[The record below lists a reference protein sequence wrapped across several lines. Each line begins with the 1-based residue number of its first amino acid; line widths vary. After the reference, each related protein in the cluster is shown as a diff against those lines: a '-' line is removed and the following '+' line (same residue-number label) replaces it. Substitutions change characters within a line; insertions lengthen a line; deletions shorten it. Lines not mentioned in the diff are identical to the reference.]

1 MAAPSPT
8 AAAAYPKTP
17 DVLFASITGLMP
29 IRLDSSNFIIWRY
42 LMTTNFRAHNLLG
55 YVDGSITP
63 PEKFLLNDAGEPTSA
78 INPSYSTWLAHDA
91 GVQVLIHAT
100 LSNTALNHIIGCDT
114 ARDLWLKLEESC
126 SSLLNFHVTKYR
138 SELERSTKGSD
149 SVHAYVNRIQ
159 EIRDTLTG
167 FDVVIDD
174 SEMIAQAMKGLPTE
188 YNPFRASV
196 AARTEPLTL
205 DGFCVLLLQEEEALR
220 ARNQYQFP
228 QFADAQWSSNQ
239 CQICNEAGHTAL
251 WCPSME
257 ILSYSYLSFA
267 KTVKLLGSFKEKVER
282 DAATR
287 KDPALVYKAINNRRT
302 LFLYASGEP
311 KAEEHQQPIATD
323 RQQYNIPACTK
334 SRLHSLPVL
343 NESREADRER
353 FAQPEFLYPQPPSC
367 LFLHFQASSADQVI
381 LWYCWMTIPQSHTAG
396 RRTTKFQTSKHK
408 RLSSLLE
415 TPPEQK
421 SCFPVCVELYEKKKK
436 HSPRWNQT
444 CAIS

>member
-8 AAAAYPKTP
+8 AAAYPKTP
-17 DVLFASITGLMP
+17 DVLFSSITGLMP

-42 LMTTNFRAHNLLG
+42 LMTTNFKAHNLLG

-63 PEKFLLNDAGEPTSA
+63 PEKFLLDDADEPTSA
-78 INPSYSTWLAHDA
+78 INPSYSIWLAHDA

-114 ARDLWLKLEESC
+114 ARNLWLKLEENC
-126 SSLLNFHVTKYR
+126 SSLLNFHVTKFR

-149 SVHAYVNRIQ
+149 SVHTYVNRIQ

-196 AARTEPLTL
+196 AARSEPLTL

-251 WCPSME
+251 VCPHRMDFTYQG
-257 ILSYSYLSFA
+257 LCL
-267 KTVKLLGSFKEKVER
+267 
-282 DAATR
+282 
-287 KDPALVYKAINNRRT
+287 KAFSNRRT

-323 RQQYNIPACTK
+323 RQQYNIPPCTK

-343 NESREADRER
+343 NEVER
-353 FAQPEFLYPQPPSC
+353 GRSGAFCPARFLISTASNLPVPPFPS
-367 LFLHFQASSADQVI
+367 LIRGSSHLTFRRTENHKVSNLGAQASV
-381 LWYCWMTIPQSHTAG
+381 
-396 RRTTKFQTSKHK
+396 
-408 RLSSLLE
+408 LS
-415 TPPEQK
+415 T
-421 SCFPVCVELYEKKKK
+421 
-436 HSPRWNQT
+436 
-444 CAIS
+444 